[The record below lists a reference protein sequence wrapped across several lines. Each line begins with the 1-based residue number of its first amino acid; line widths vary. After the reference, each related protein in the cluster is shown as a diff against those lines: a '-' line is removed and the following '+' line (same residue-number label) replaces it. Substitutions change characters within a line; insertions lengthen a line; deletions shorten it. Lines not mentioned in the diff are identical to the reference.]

1 MPIARASGTPPTGAP
16 RVPGRSVSTISWFAL
31 GPVPRPTGRSE
42 PAERLIRFWKQQWA
56 MGINRESER
65 AIKRDIEENPE
76 LYAALVDDDEV
87 DDAEDE

>member
-1 MPIARASGTPPTGAP
+1 
-16 RVPGRSVSTISWFAL
+16 
-31 GPVPRPTGRSE
+31 
-42 PAERLIRFWKQQWA
+42 